1 MKNSLC
7 ILLFSTCFFGCAKK
21 IPSADRSSDV
31 MEVPTE
37 SESSSETKE
46 NPESN
51 IEEAVEETEVQPAE
65 SLQNA
70 DGIILGSLDR
80 SLIDK
85 SISEKKNKIKY
96 CYESELQKDLSL
108 KGTIKYKFV
117 ISKEGTVSKVDVDS
131 SDMNSPEVEGCI
143 SEVLKSVTFPPPKG
157 GGIVIVK
164 YPFLFGSK

>member
-1 MKNSLC
+1 MKNSLY
-7 ILLFSTCFFGCAKK
+7 IFLFSTCLFGCAKK
-21 IPSADRSSDV
+21 IPSADRFADV

-37 SESSSETKE
+37 SEPSSENKDTLELK
-46 NPESN
+46 N
-51 IEEAVEETEVQPAE
+51 EETEAQPTE
-65 SLQNA
+65 SIQKS

-85 SISEKKNKIKY
+85 SISKQMNKIKY
-96 CYESELQKDLSL
+96 CYATELQKDLNL

-117 ISKEGTVSKVDVDS
+117 ITKEGTVSKVDVDS

-164 YPFLFGSK
+164 YPFMFGSK